1 MLCNDFGILILI
13 PATHAPL
20 PHTPPFTHAPRHA
33 CPLPRMPPTM
43 HAPIPCMP
51 PGHAHLLAKHTPWPC
66 TPPCHAHPTPCMP
79 PMPHGPL
86 AMHTLQS
93 CTPPTMKSPLPCM
106 SPFQA
111 CSLPCM
117 PPAIHVPPW
126 TDRHLW
132 KHYLR
137 KLRLQAVTRKHCSSM
152 WTARFCRIW
161 RGYGVTSYLV
171 PCSLQRRVWCYF
183 LSGPMFLPGGYGPR
197 GGISLPLKIDTCKNS
212 TFPQLRLRAVVS
224 MDLQQKVRT
233 ACRCSSTSH

>member
-1 MLCNDFGILILI
+1 
-13 PATHAPL
+13 
-20 PHTPPFTHAPRHA
+20 
-33 CPLPRMPPTM
+33 M
-43 HAPIPCMP
+43 HAHIPCMP
-51 PGHAHLLAKHTPWPC
+51 PGHAHLLAKHTPWPCTPPCHAHPHHTCPPCHMAPWPC

-93 CTPPTMKSPLPCM
+93 CTPPTMQSPCHACLPSRHAPCHACPLPCM
-106 SPFQA
+106 SP
-111 CSLPCM
+111 
-117 PPAIHVPPW
+117 PW
-126 TDRHLW
+126 MDRHLW

-137 KLRLQAVTRKHCSSM
+137 KLRLQAVTRKHCSRM

-171 PCSLQRRVWCYF
+171 PCSLQRRVCCYF

-212 TFPQLRLRAVVS
+212 TFPQLRLVAVVS

-233 ACRCSSTSH
+233 ACRCSLTSH